1 MIQCR
6 MGVVEKASEKET
18 PPAVGQARKRQ
29 PVTPP
34 ESERELQQ
42 TEERQPQICQDHN
55 RNYYVRL
62 SVVNRCSEWCR
73 FKTGLHLFQRKHYEA

>member
-6 MGVVEKASEKET
+6 MGAVEKASEKET
-18 PPAVGQARKRQ
+18 PPAGGQARKRQ

-42 TEERQPQICQDHN
+42 TEERQ
-55 RNYYVRL
+55 
-62 SVVNRCSEWCR
+62 
-73 FKTGLHLFQRKHYEA
+73 QREEKGENLRSARTVTETIM

>member
-42 TEERQPQICQDHN
+42 TEERQ
-55 RNYYVRL
+55 
-62 SVVNRCSEWCR
+62 
-73 FKTGLHLFQRKHYEA
+73 QREEKGENLRSARTITETIM